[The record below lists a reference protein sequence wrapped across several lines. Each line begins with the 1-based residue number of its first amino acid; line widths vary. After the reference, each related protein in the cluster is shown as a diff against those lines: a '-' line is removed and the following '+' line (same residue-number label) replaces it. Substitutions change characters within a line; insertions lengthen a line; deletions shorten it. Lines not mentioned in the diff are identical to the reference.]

1 MTDFDAVIIG
11 AGVVGLAI
19 GRKLSIEGKSVAVI
33 EEQDTFGTITS
44 SRNSGVIHA
53 GVYYDKG
60 SLKAKFCPEGNRRI
74 YEYCEKYNVPHLNTG
89 KFIVATSNDEID
101 KKDYIEVKS
110 KRIKSTPVIGKVE
123 SIEWE
128 PNENSKKIS
137 DNFSDDEE
145 INSLSMELGN
155 IKVQSLHDNFSG
167 FSVEL
172 EFKRREK
179 NINNQNWESLNKI
192 AHICLNYKA

>member
-1 MTDFDAVIIG
+1 MAKRGINEEKLFNPWHRRSLGIININEDKPIKYVNIIKQDG
-11 AGVVGLAI
+11 GKNNPPRWWYFFAI
-19 GRKLSIEGKSVAVI
+19 
-33 EEQDTFGTITS
+33 
-44 SRNSGVIHA
+44 
-53 GVYYDKG
+53 
-60 SLKAKFCPEGNRRI
+60 P
-74 YEYCEKYNVPHLNTG
+74 
-89 KFIVATSNDEID
+89 SNDEID
-101 KKDYIEVKS
+101 KEYYMEVKS

-137 DNFSDDEE
+137 
-145 INSLSMELGN
+145 
-155 IKVQSLHDNFSG
+155 DNFSG

>member
-1 MTDFDAVIIG
+1 MDFNLKNIKELFRDKSRDNFYKNLLDIGVNCELAKRGINEEKLFNPWHRRSLGIININEDKPIKYVNIIKQDG
-11 AGVVGLAI
+11 GKNNPPRWWYFFAI
-19 GRKLSIEGKSVAVI
+19 PS
-33 EEQDTFGTITS
+33 
-44 SRNSGVIHA
+44 H
-53 GVYYDKG
+53 
-60 SLKAKFCPEGNRRI
+60 
-74 YEYCEKYNVPHLNTG
+74 NV
-89 KFIVATSNDEID
+89 ID
-101 KKDYIEVKS
+101 KEDYIEVKS
-110 KRIKSTPVIGKVE
+110 KRIKSTPIIGKVE

-128 PNENSKKIS
+128 SNENSKKIS
-137 DNFSDDEE
+137 DNFSNYEE

-179 NINNQNWESLNKI
+179 NISDQNWESLNKI

>member
-1 MTDFDAVIIG
+1 MDFNIKSIKELLRDKSRDNFYKNLLDIGIDCTLAKRGINEEKLFNPWHRRSLGIININDNSPIKYINIIKQDRG
-11 AGVVGLAI
+11 KNNPPRWWYFFAI
-19 GRKLSIEGKSVAVI
+19 PS
-33 EEQDTFGTITS
+33 
-44 SRNSGVIHA
+44 
-53 GVYYDKG
+53 Y
-60 SLKAKFCPEGNRRI
+60 
-74 YEYCEKYNVPHLNTG
+74 
-89 KFIVATSNDEID
+89 DEINKED
-101 KKDYIEVKS
+101 NIEVKS

-123 SIEWE
+123 SIKWE
-128 PNENSKKIS
+128 SNANSKKIS
-137 DNFSDDEE
+137 DIFSEDEE
-145 INSLSMELGN
+145 INYLSMDLGN

>member
-1 MTDFDAVIIG
+1 MDFNLKNIKELFRDKSRDNFYKNLLDIGVDCELAKRGINEEKLFNPWHRRSLGIININEDKPIKYVNIIKQDG
-11 AGVVGLAI
+11 GKNNPPRWWYFFAI
-19 GRKLSIEGKSVAVI
+19 
-33 EEQDTFGTITS
+33 
-44 SRNSGVIHA
+44 
-53 GVYYDKG
+53 
-60 SLKAKFCPEGNRRI
+60 P
-74 YEYCEKYNVPHLNTG
+74 
-89 KFIVATSNDEID
+89 SNDEID
-101 KKDYIEVKS
+101 KKDNIEVKS

>member
-1 MTDFDAVIIG
+1 MDFNLKNIKELFRDKSRDNFYKNLLNIGVDCELAKRGINEEKLFNPWHRRSLGIININEDKPIKYVNIIKQDG
-11 AGVVGLAI
+11 SKNNPPRWWYFFAI
-19 GRKLSIEGKSVAVI
+19 
-33 EEQDTFGTITS
+33 
-44 SRNSGVIHA
+44 
-53 GVYYDKG
+53 
-60 SLKAKFCPEGNRRI
+60 P
-74 YEYCEKYNVPHLNTG
+74 
-89 KFIVATSNDEID
+89 SNDKID
-101 KKDYIEVKS
+101 KEDYIEVKS
-110 KRIKSTPVIGKVE
+110 KRIKSTPIVGKVE
-123 SIEWE
+123 SIKWE

-137 DNFSDDEE
+137 DNFYDDEE

-172 EFKRREK
+172 EFKRRDK

>member
-1 MTDFDAVIIG
+1 MDFNLKNIKELFRDKSRDNFYKNLLDIGVDCELAKRGINEEKLFNPWHRRSLGIININEDKPIKYVNIIKQDG
-11 AGVVGLAI
+11 GKNNPPRWWYFFAI
-19 GRKLSIEGKSVAVI
+19 
-33 EEQDTFGTITS
+33 
-44 SRNSGVIHA
+44 
-53 GVYYDKG
+53 
-60 SLKAKFCPEGNRRI
+60 P
-74 YEYCEKYNVPHLNTG
+74 
-89 KFIVATSNDEID
+89 SNDEID
-101 KKDYIEVKS
+101 KEYYMEVKS

-137 DNFSDDEE
+137 DIFSDDEE
-145 INSLSMELGN
+145 INSLSIELGN

-192 AHICLNYKA
+192 ANICLNYKA

>member
-1 MTDFDAVIIG
+1 MDFNLKNIKELFRDKSRDNFYKNLLDIGVDCELAKRGVNEEKLFNPWHRRSLGIININEDKPIKYVNIIKQDG
-11 AGVVGLAI
+11 GKNNPPRWWYFFAI
-19 GRKLSIEGKSVAVI
+19 
-33 EEQDTFGTITS
+33 
-44 SRNSGVIHA
+44 
-53 GVYYDKG
+53 
-60 SLKAKFCPEGNRRI
+60 P
-74 YEYCEKYNVPHLNTG
+74 
-89 KFIVATSNDEID
+89 SNDEID
-101 KKDYIEVKS
+101 KEYYMEVKS

-123 SIEWE
+123 SIEWD

-145 INSLSMELGN
+145 INALSKELGN

-192 AHICLNYKA
+192 ANICLNYKA